1 MITSIA
7 ALFYYGILHFNNLSY
22 KEFPIRGVDV
32 SSYQGEID
40 WSTLSQQ
47 NINFAYIKA
56 TEGSSLQDKRFD
68 YNFTEALKAD
78 LLVGSYH
85 FFSFDSPAISQFEN
99 IIKTVPRNGN
109 MLPIAVDVEFYAGN
123 DKNPP
128 QKETV
133 TNELNILLRKLTL
146 YYGKEPNSAK
156 IIINFN

>member
-7 ALFYYGILHFNNLSY
+7 ALFYYGILHFNNPSY

-68 YNFTEALKAD
+68 YNFTEALKA
-78 LLVGSYH
+78 V
-85 FFSFDSPAISQFEN
+85 FSFGSPAISQFEN